1 MIVGNTVSGAYQ
13 SPYPTNLSLLG
24 LATALSTQLMWTD
37 VTPFVIPYPWN
48 PPVFFDL
55 PDNFA
60 YWPLTATRFEQAK
73 PVRRLIDEFR
83 CLREN
88 WDGYGAAAICEQVC
102 NNAQRFIDIID
113 ASPVG
118 LPIPNVAPMPTGT
131 ISFEWETEHAE
142 AYLEIGTT
150 RFSGFIKPNRQE
162 PTFFEGHVGYLDQ
175 QIVSDLQRGIYG
187 PAMYSA
193 PITEIHIR
201 APGHERLAA

>member
-13 SPYPTNLSLLG
+13 CRYPTNLSLLG
-24 LATALSTQLMWTD
+24 LATALSIQLTWTD
-37 VTPFVIPYPWN
+37 ATPIVIPYPWN
-48 PPVFFDL
+48 LPAFFDL

-60 YWPLTATRFEQAK
+60 YSPLTATRFEQAK
-73 PVRRLIDEFR
+73 PVWRLIDEFR
-83 CLREN
+83 CLKEN
-88 WDGYGAAAICEQVC
+88 WDGYGAAAICDQVC
-102 NNAQRFIDIID
+102 RNAQRFIDIIV

-142 AYLEIGTT
+142 AYLEIGST
-150 RFSGFIKPNRQE
+150 RFSGFVKSNRQE
-162 PTFFEGHVGYLDQ
+162 TTFFEGHVEHLNQ
-175 QIVSDLQRGIYG
+175 QIVSDLHRGIYG

-193 PITEIHIR
+193 PITEIHIQ